1 MVQVQHAQAEDPD
14 VQQIMKAI
22 EEHGNRDFMLLD
34 GILYKRVEGDLLLIV
49 PKSM

>member
-1 MVQVQHAQAEDPD
+1 MVQVQHAQTEDP